1 MTRGP
6 VSVLVSEFVTNVIVQ
21 LETNSGD
28 LLTYSECEPGY
39 NDSPILQLSTGNSS
53 PKEPTRSRN
62 KINKQSPT
70 TK

>member
-28 LLTYSECEPGY
+28 LLTYSECEPGC
-39 NDSPILQLSTGNSS
+39 NDSPILQLSTG
-53 PKEPTRSRN
+53 ELITQR
-62 KINKQSPT
+62 T
-70 TK
+70 YLLEAETK